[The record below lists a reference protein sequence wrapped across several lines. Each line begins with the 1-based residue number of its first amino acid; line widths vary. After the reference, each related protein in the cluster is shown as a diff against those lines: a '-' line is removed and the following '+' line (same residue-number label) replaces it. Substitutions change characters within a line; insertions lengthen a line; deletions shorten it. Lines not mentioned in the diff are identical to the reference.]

1 MISLLIKRL
10 LVAVP
15 TLLSIILLVFLLV
28 HIVPGNPFE
37 SEKALTP
44 QVMQQ
49 LMHQYHLDL
58 PLWKQF
64 LLYLDGLFH
73 GSFGLSYKFIGQ
85 SINNLIFPDNL
96 GGFWVT
102 LRLASY
108 SMIITVPLGIV
119 LGVYAGLKKDSWF
132 DHLVLVIN
140 MLFNSI
146 PVIITGPLMV
156 LLFSVTLKLL
166 PASGFGEGALANLLL
181 PVTVLSFAYLPTVTF
196 VTRASIIEVL
206 NSNFIR
212 TSKAKGLP
220 NHKIIFKHAIRPT
233 LLPVVS
239 LLGPMFAGVLVGA
252 IVTEQVFALPGLGVL
267 TVNAATN
274 RDYNMIMALTI
285 FASSLTILFNLLVDV
300 IYSFLDPRIKQ

>member
-1 MISLLIKRL
+1 MLSFLIKRTF
-10 LVAVP
+10 VAIP

-49 LMHQYHLDL
+49 LMHQYYLDL

-64 LLYLDGLFH
+64 LLYLDGLLH
-73 GSFGLSYKFIGQ
+73 GSFGMSYKFIGQ

-102 LRLASY
+102 LRLAAY
-108 SMIITVPLGIV
+108 TMVITVPLGIV
-119 LGVYAGLKKDSWF
+119 LGVYAGLHKDSWF
-132 DHLVLVIN
+132 DHLVLVSN

-181 PVTVLSFAYLPTVTF
+181 PVTVLSFAYLPTITF
-196 VTRASIIEVL
+196 VTRASIVEVL

-212 TSKAKGLP
+212 TSRAKGLP
-220 NHKIIFKHAIRPT
+220 NHIIIFKHAIRPT

-252 IVTEQVFALPGLGVL
+252 IVTEQVFALPGLGIL
-267 TVNAATN
+267 TVNAAIN